1 MRERCDSWMRA
12 RVRKC
17 AQGFATAVAMAAA
30 FAVHADYTVI
40 DSAAALALGGAT
52 GGDEIRRIDNGD
64 GTIDLIHIFTTTG
77 EVLHLTTPIDTS
89 AIVNARYLAVGG
101 GGSGGSDCGG
111 GGGAGG
117 YVANS
122 LVLGASTTYDIV
134 VGEGGAGWT
143 NNGTNRHGEDGT
155 ASAITNATAGTEIV
169 QAFGGGGGATW
180 SDKAGSNG
188 GSGGGSITATASA
201 ATQPTSTWGGFGNA
215 GGTGNGGNAG
225 GGGGGAG
232 GAGTAGNATGGTG
245 GAGVEN
251 EITGEAIIYAFGG
264 GGRGTSNPG
273 VSGDGISD
281 DGYGDAGTGARDGQP
296 GKPATGAGGGGGGT
310 NPHRKCG
317 AGGSGIVVIRYT
329 VLNILDDGSVL
340 YAFTKTNTVNQLT
353 LPKAALTRILLVG
366 GGGGG
371 ASGQAGGT
379 VGGAGGG
386 GAGGFVDTNNV
397 ILVGGE
403 YGIYVGAGGAGGSG
417 SVAGGTPAE
426 NGRDSAITNA
436 TMGVEVL
443 RALGGGRGGVSTQAA
458 GNGGSGGGG
467 SRANNAGGLSTQQ
480 SVLGYGVGNAGG
492 NGMGFNQSGAGGGG
506 AGGPGDP
513 VTAANAGSNG
523 GAAAPSDI
531 TGESKPR
538 WYAAGGGGGS
548 RGDAAALSS
557 GGAGGMGGDEVE
569 YGGHGGYGDKSS
581 KTEPTK
587 GKDGTG
593 SGGGGGC
600 YGYAGGAGGSGIV
613 YVRIFRYMPDKP
625 VDTNFTY
632 TGAIFAAYAE
642 DSYAEK
648 AYTLEG
654 TYEASAVGNYTFTAT
669 LKPGFCW
676 GDGTTAPVVVNW
688 QILPKQLDISS
699 FTMAGWQ
706 VGEAPSE
713 PVLVSDP
720 VVLAS
725 EVTYYYSASSSDW
738 SAATTDKPTT
748 VGTWFVKPVFDSTNF
763 STNGI
768 AIPEASFTLWSWDA
782 SGKYPTWAAY
792 HVDLTD
798 TRYTG
803 TTPLTNFPVLVR
815 VNKSI
820 LPSFYDQCQADGSDV
835 RFTDAAG
842 NVLPFELN
850 EWNPDG
856 ESSWWVKVPEYKA
869 DSYVATINW
878 GVVLDED
885 EEGNRMERAMPS
897 NDPTEVW
904 SGYIAVWHLESGSYA
919 VDATGHGY
927 TLSLGSGG
935 SVTAANSSV
944 FGSSTYATGGS
955 TANGALYCADY
966 DVDYP
971 DAASNFTY
979 TAWYYA
985 QGYSGNMNFAG
996 KKPLIGSPDPGGWLL
1011 RLESGVSSTVRFITS
1026 SGGYYTMSGL
1036 PALNAN
1042 WDFFAVAS
1050 SGTNFKF
1057 YANAA
1062 EKLNVTAAAVQI
1074 FGNGYPL
1081 VLTSRLMA
1089 ADEVRVAA
1097 GQRSADWIKAEYQQ
1111 ANLTGEEATGLTF
1124 GTVVVTPDVTLKNAW
1139 LTEPALGVETV
1150 NEGVDPGLYLSLGT
1164 ARYGTPVATYLTL
1177 GGVEVADITAAA
1189 PGSYVVRVSVPAG
1202 TEGSRSWPAL
1212 PPREFAFSILGISP
1226 YSGLDDA
1233 TRNGRVLLVNDD
1245 ENGDFAIAGQS
1256 YYLTDPA
1263 GETYWIHAN
1272 ESAVELM
1279 NYLGLATRHELRAA
1293 VAVEELCGGTR
1304 LWYLDHVRIGNTYP
1318 DSLAEAANRNFLP
1331 WSTTGRSTF
1340 DPAETQAG
1348 LQKDSANLVLQNVEG
1363 AAIYSPCYT
1372 NGIGT
1377 VYFDAVNGWANTE
1390 DGSEYKIVVEYAT
1403 YATVDGARVLPTDDN
1418 AQLVTPAQE
1427 TEDQDG
1433 NPVTLPATTNY
1444 FAQITAWQLAPQLV
1458 IETDGDGGFASAE
1471 TVLTNALAVTTGG
1484 GHQRFY
1490 RVAAKVGVYEPCR
1503 FRIRRV
1509 SINEAYKENPDAS
1522 AFILLDN
1529 VVVSYPPMMAQVEPE
1544 GWLDDAKHGK
1554 ATLGVENAFL
1564 TPFPAVGDEI
1574 TARATARYITN
1585 PGAAAQTEKFI
1596 VSARMLYRWRYLD
1609 QAFMPADGSWREV
1622 LLDRDAGFRAT
1633 EALTLP
1639 EGLVGDVEFRYVLT
1653 LNTPY
1658 YVFHDYAGYVAGD
1671 ADGLGGYYT
1680 EQIATVTNALAGAT
1694 QESQGTDWFV
1704 RLREGQSAFESLEIA
1719 TLSEDRATTNDVVR
1733 MELSGDHTWR
1743 GCYQTK
1749 TNAADT
1755 AVYFQIRARN
1765 EQTAGATGFATNV
1778 TCWALNEDVD
1788 QVPFP
1793 GILEAEG
1800 EDRWARLPIDAT
1812 TGHLLF
1818 QVDDR
1823 TRSLTIVHAD
1833 YQNFNAWNDAQ
1844 QKWFV
1849 GTSTY
1854 TNSAASGTAA
1864 AKMKFAEDFSGWVDM
1879 PRTTN
1884 DWCVPYLGWTDIQPA
1899 HMGNHAANVEFS
1911 SDTSGAWDVGPGY
1924 WVPQWYDDA
1933 RANMGVALQMMG
1945 QGKGYVQ
1952 LTSESQL
1959 PRGIGTLSLNARL
1972 AQAISF
1978 EDFAY
1983 YDGDVKARMTNY
1995 TFTVRAAFDA
2005 SSCND
2010 FSGKAALSVIA
2021 YYRPKVGCYELRV
2034 EPVEAANPNATTP
2047 GGINRSNRLRMSLHR
2062 WRWKADAGKL
2072 EDEQL
2077 GCYTNNFKIPVISR
2091 IDSPVNT
2098 STSGTNPT
2106 GYLPLYISVSNDTS
2120 GASCI
2125 MAGVGRVPLAYNTTI
2140 AAAQSGQAFH
2150 SLCYRDTSSKF
2161 KLTAGTYGV
2170 LSTNCKGIFLRPY
2183 HYDSPIPFRGNPPA
2197 DNQINQY
2204 SNQTIAFNGTQHECR
2219 SDISDDLWVLDPGRM
2234 QAYNQDGNQ
2243 WGVLAVTNAIAQ
2255 TLTVYASTDVGKS
2268 EPKWSVVTN
2277 LTVSGFGS
2285 ASGMTAFNIPLYL
2298 TETSMFKLAVGGD
2311 QSSARRDVV
2320 IDSLRLDAWRGANW
2334 ENLGLVGESG
2344 TRYVPNYMSEMTGS
2358 QGHTN
2363 FTFSS
2368 GWITNETV
2376 LLSARRTQPG
2386 TPAAI
2391 KSPLMD
2397 GAAGYGRG
2405 TGLGM
2410 IAYSYRDAQPNV
2422 RLLIQIA
2429 TNGVSTANIAA
2440 INNLDAS
2447 IWTTVATNDFSTCT
2461 DAERA
2466 GGVRSVYL
2474 GLHGVSGVMRILMD
2488 PTVVSG
2494 VANEFNPDRFGDI
2507 YITGV
2512 TCTDE
2517 PVLDETS
2524 WWGWNLR
2531 AVGATGGADTE
2542 KRLYL
2547 SDLSTSD
2554 SDLGMGMA
2562 LNNSPVYNIYTNEAA
2577 AYREHQPFVQS
2588 PTFRENL
2595 VGEVQFRARK
2605 YAYTTADTNATAAA
2619 TLNADPAYVSLYG
2632 ARSGSE
2638 GTDAN
2643 WTLLETFAVSNTT
2656 YTTYRYKA
2664 EPNDTYSAFRL
2675 AVRGV
2680 EGLSNY
2686 MQHGATR
2693 PAGAANPV
2701 RVLLDEVLVTEAIV
2715 ARVGFRNVG
2724 AFRGYKDSAGRS
2736 YVLQDDLWVP
2746 NVPSAAEQP
2755 LCGEPWGIQCE
2766 IFKAQLPDEID
2777 FETMGREPT
2786 VRLHYIEGP
2795 TPWGY
2800 ENWVTNAA
2808 AKAVTLSRA
2817 SDTNLVFRSTYQ
2829 NGANNVL
2836 PVVNTPGL
2844 VYQYALEVVYYS
2856 KESGRPM
2863 TNWLDRTSWEKPAWY
2878 NQIDYNAQYG
2888 DADGT
2893 AWSAYCILDSVA
2905 PGWAWINEVN
2915 LYGRTA
2921 ASWQNVEADRQ
2932 FVEIAAPV
2940 EASLRGWKVRM
2951 LEADDGDDSVITNTI
2966 ATFGSGDLA
2975 TTKSSNYAASDMS
2988 FHVIAGAKA
2997 KTTGALK
3004 KTEGTLDGTW
3014 SFPIPTTTF
3023 NSTTGEIL
3031 ANRPIGIQL
3040 VRASGIVEHEIVT
3053 IGTNWWANSASYSD
3067 AYHPTNTVNFF
3078 NDKINGA
3085 RFFYAGADEKDRG
3098 DSMGVF
3104 ASQGESDSVWTNDYA
3119 MTPGRINANQSIG
3132 PHPTPNGETIIV
3144 YCNLGSAH
3152 LRQTVGDTVD
3162 SAANQV
3168 VYLNKGST
3176 TGLSIQYT
3184 TDPWYVLDSVRTGA
3198 VAHAFA
3204 TNSAVSYT
3212 AVVGINA
3219 SNSFTVVGAA
3229 AVEPRLQNYGLGGD
3243 NAYTEAVVDWLGGGT
3258 TLRGPFKNP
3267 DSADLYLAEFRSF
3280 GGETITNLTL
3290 TQMYWL
3296 DMDPTDNLLT
3306 DPDRSALALYGG
3318 MSKAPSETPR
3328 NFVTEAVSETETVTR
3343 ATMTNLT
3350 MAVKMWITNENDNA
3364 AWAPYTLRG
3373 LTPGQTSADAD
3384 LNLGNWTSVTF
3395 KITGL
3400 LFNGNTSFS
3409 NRTNWGALRWFV
3421 FDADSFDENYESVI
3435 EIKDPY
3441 STASPG
3447 WTYWGTWFRDHGGKG
3462 SPNSNIYYFWSLD
3475 EKRLPIGVE
3484 LLKKENRYE

>member
-1 MRERCDSWMRA
+1 MRPPQILSDGSQLYAFTNTSSVALFPLER
-12 RVRKC
+12 
-17 AQGFATAVAMAAA
+17 
-30 FAVHADYTVI
+30 
-40 DSAAALALGGAT
+40 AALARVFL
-52 GGDEIRRIDNGD
+52 
-64 GTIDLIHIFTTTG
+64 
-77 EVLHLTTPIDTS
+77 V
-89 AIVNARYLAVGG
+89 
-101 GGSGGSDCGG
+101 G
-111 GGGAGG
+111 GGGAG
-117 YVANS
+117 
-122 LVLGASTTYDIV
+122 AS
-134 VGEGGAGWT
+134 G
-143 NNGTNRHGEDGT
+143 H
-155 ASAITNATAGTEIV
+155 
-169 QAFGGGGGATW
+169 
-180 SDKAGSNG
+180 
-188 GSGGGSITATASA
+188 
-201 ATQPTSTWGGFGNA
+201 
-215 GGTGNGGNAG
+215 
-225 GGGGGAG
+225 
-232 GAGTAGNATGGTG
+232 AGN
-245 GAGVEN
+245 
-251 EITGEAIIYAFGG
+251 
-264 GGRGTSNPG
+264 S
-273 VSGDGISD
+273 
-281 DGYGDAGTGARDGQP
+281 
-296 GKPATGAGGGGGGT
+296 
-310 NPHRKCG
+310 
-317 AGGSGIVVIRYT
+317 
-329 VLNILDDGSVL
+329 
-340 YAFTKTNTVNQLT
+340 
-353 LPKAALTRILLVG
+353 
-366 GGGGG
+366 
-371 ASGQAGGT
+371 

-397 ILVGGE
+397 LLASGN
-403 YGIYVGAGGAGGSG
+403 YSIYVGAGGAPADVG
-417 SVAGGTPAE
+417 VYAGN
-426 NGRDSAITNA
+426 NGHDSAITNTTTGA
-436 TMGVEVL
+436 EL
-443 RALGGGRGGVSTQAA
+443 FRALGGGGGGISNQAA
-458 GNGGSGGGG
+458 QPGGSGGGG
-467 SRANNAGGLSTQQ
+467 SRNGSSTTYASGGASTQY
-480 SVLGYGVGNAGG
+480 STLGYGVGNAGG
-492 NGMGFNQSGAGGGG
+492 YGGTTTAANKSGAGGGG
-506 AGGPGDP
+506 AGGPGDN
-513 VTAANAGSNG
+513 VTAANTGANG
-523 GAAAPSDI
+523 GAPASSDI
-531 TGESKPR
+531 TGTPK

-548 RGDAAALSS
+548 RGDTSSMSTGGS
-557 GGAGGMGGDEVE
+557 GGKGDDDIE
-569 YGGHGGYGDKSS
+569 YGGHGGFGYGNNTSN

-587 GKDGTG
+587 GLDGTG

-600 YGYAGGAGGSGIV
+600 LGYAGGAGGSGIV
-613 YVRIFRYMPDKP
+613 YIRLLRYLPNP
-625 VDTNFTY
+625 PE
-632 TGAIFAAYAE
+632 AAYAFEYDGVEHTFYKLIAEEPDGIDWVETE
-642 DSYAEK
+642 DVSASP
-648 AYTLEG
+648 YTITRG
-654 TYEASAVGNYTFTAT
+654 GAAVNSISATAVGTHTFTVALT
-669 LKPGFCW
+669 PEFRAKGGAW
-676 GDGTTAPVVVNW
+676 ADGSVADVTVTVTVTPTPLADVALT
-688 QILPKQLDISS
+688 ID
-699 FTMAGWQ
+699 GWQ
-706 VGEAPSE
+706 LGETPSV
-713 PVLVSDP
+713 PVLTANMT
-720 VVLAS
+720 LQGETS
-725 EVTYYYSASSSDW
+725 EGAHDGDYYFVYSSDGADW
-738 SAATTDKPTT
+738 QTFSAWYATAGAGTHYVKAVIDRNNDNFDWPTSKEDPK
-748 VGTWFVKPVFDSTNF
+748 V
-763 STNGI
+763 
-768 AIPEASFTLWSWDA
+768 SFTLWAWDA
-782 SGKYPTWAAY
+782 DKYTTWAAY
-792 HVDLTD
+792 HADITD

-803 TTPLTNFPVLVR
+803 ASTLTDFPVLVR
-815 VNKSI
+815 VNATSI
-820 LPSFYDQCQADGSDV
+820 PGFYDQCQADGGDV
-835 RFTDAAG
+835 RFTDAEG

-856 ESSWWVKVPEYKA
+856 ESSWWVKVPAYKA
-869 DSYVATINW
+869 NSYVATINW

-1062 EKLNVTAAAVQI
+1062 EKLNVTAAAEQI

-1124 GTVVVTPDVTLKNAW
+1124 GTVVLTPGVTLKNAW

-1226 YSGLDDA
+1226 YSGLGDA

-1256 YYLTDPA
+1256 YHLTDPS
-1263 GETYWIHAN
+1263 GETYWIHSD
-1272 ESAVELM
+1272 ESTVALRP
-1279 NYLGLATRHELRAA
+1279 YLGMGTRHELRAA
-1293 VAVEELCGGTR
+1293 TAVEELCGGTR
-1304 LWYLDHVRIGNTYP
+1304 LWYLDHVRIGNTYY
-1318 DSLAEAANRNFLP
+1318 DLSANTEADMSDQNFLP
-1331 WSTTGRSTF
+1331 WSTTGRSTL
-1340 DPAETQAG
+1340 DPAETQTG

-1509 SINEAYKENPDAS
+1509 STKSSQVEDGQAL
-1522 AFILLDN
+1522 ILLDN
-1529 VVVSYPPMMAQVEPE
+1529 VVVSYPPMMAQMEPE

-1609 QAFMPADGSWREV
+1609 QAFMPADGSWRAV

-1933 RANMGVALQMMG
+1933 RSNMGVALQMMG

-2034 EPVEAANPNATTP
+2034 EPVEAANPNVTTP
-2047 GGINRSNRLRMSLHR
+2047 GGINRTSKLRMSLHR
-2062 WRWKADAGKL
+2062 WRWKADAGRL

-2091 IDSPVNT
+2091 IDSPVVT
-2098 STSGTNPT
+2098 GTSGTNPT

-2120 GASCI
+2120 GASCV
-2125 MAGVGRVPLAYNTTI
+2125 MAGVGRFPLAYNTTI

-2277 LTVSGFGS
+2277 LTVRGFGS

-2808 AKAVTLSRA
+2808 AKTVTLSRA

-2888 DADGT
+2888 GADDT

-2975 TTKSSNYAASDMS
+2975 ATKSSNYAASDMS

-3098 DSMGVF
+3098 DSVGVF

-3258 TLRGPFKNP
+3258 TRRGAFKNP
-3267 DSADLYLAEFRSF
+3267 DSSDLYLAEFRSF

-3296 DMDPTDNLLT
+3296 DMDPTDFLLT

-3400 LFNGNTSFS
+3400 LFNGNTSFT